1 MVGLKCYEG
10 DGTNFRVKDGCR
22 ETDPVESGCYV
33 MVRKPLTDLTKDLGT
48 FAEWGYRFRFN
59 YGLCRGV
66 LAQSFTN
73 NWVNGSLYMFPLQV
87 DTSFNLLG
95 EARSI
100 FAKQLVYFDKKTN
113 TFYYRSSPYN
123 GTKFIGRGTGDLE
136 QSVNRRN
143 LLFPTTIVNLGMKD
157 DIYQEILFEP
167 SSKGYIMKSLNPS
180 SYSDTS
186 DLVNLFVISRITT
199 SKFLTKILSGFN
211 NSLNELF
218 SRGNRNVLR
227 IDGDLA
233 QAMSINSEFGVIPF
247 SPQFYNTNEN
257 PSPVNVVGYPDNPTI
272 GIFFS
277 STTFDLQNKDY
288 LSPGIIN
295 FRPSNNVNAITYQ
308 YGIKSQE
315 VPFYKWSLNG
325 GTTIFGSEKNN
336 WVTNE
341 SDIFSQN
348 YQSLSRRIDNSTST
362 PSYFTDSDAIGLGD
376 IYLRGYL
383 FGVDSDGKYSNV
395 YKNSEVKNFLVS
407 APNHFYFGIIKG
419 ESALDKFKTKYSV
432 DE

>member
-1 MVGLKCYEG
+1 
-10 DGTNFRVKDGCR
+10 
-22 ETDPVESGCYV
+22 
-33 MVRKPLTDLTKDLGT
+33 
-48 FAEWGYRFRFN
+48 
-59 YGLCRGV
+59 
-66 LAQSFTN
+66 
-73 NWVNGSLYMFPLQV
+73 
-87 DTSFNLLG
+87 
-95 EARSI
+95 
-100 FAKQLVYFDKKTN
+100 
-113 TFYYRSSPYN
+113 
-123 GTKFIGRGTGDLE
+123 
-136 QSVNRRN
+136 
-143 LLFPTTIVNLGMKD
+143 MKD

-336 WVTNE
+336 WATNDT
-341 SDIFSQN
+341 DIFSQN
-348 YQSLSRRIDNSTST
+348 YQSLSRRTNNTLSN
-362 PSYFTDSDAIGLGD
+362 PSYFMGSNVETPAGPNVQPLGD
-376 IYLRGYL
+376 IYQRGYL
-383 FGVDSDGKYSNV
+383 FGVDSNGKYSNV
-395 YKNSEVKNFLVS
+395 YSNEVKNFLVS